1 MNTTYL
7 QRQFFVLLALLVFTI
22 PGYTTTFYVGSNG
35 NDSNAGTSENTAWQ
49 TVKQLNQAL
58 KDKVVQDKDTVL
70 FRRGDTFYGQVY
82 STLVKAENR
91 VVFGAYGN
99 PADPKPI
106 ISGMLPING
115 WTKATVNGANVCQ
128 TNISE
133 LPPIAE
139 RKSSS
144 FLAQDMIAGK
154 IQTLPQYL
162 FLDDRLQTLAR
173 YPNQGFLF
181 VDDNTSKKSKTIR
194 DTELANVP
202 KLNQWVGGDIILRTT
217 NWTYGK
223 MDIKKI
229 TKNSLTSSKELVG
242 QSGLAINNGYFI
254 QGKLAGLDAPGE
266 WYGDESKLYFVPPTG
281 TNCSGL
287 NNRVKVSV
295 FETAFQLSNNIT
307 IQNLQI
313 EGYNQKA
320 VKITSTKQ
328 GIIVDSCSILNSYSG
343 IIGSDNANVLITNNT
358 LMNLF
363 DVGISFWPAT
373 NTTISGN
380 VLENI
385 GLHPGVGGSFVGIK
399 IGSGNPKTAIKNVI
413 SYNQLNNIGYAGIM
427 FRVGDGNEKNANI
440 LENNV
445 IKHALS
451 VLADGGSVYMQS
463 SNGIIV
469 RNNILID
476 AIGNKESWNQGIG
489 HKEYTSYAFGIA
501 YYGENPN
508 NQIINNTIIDHDEAF
523 HSSVDSE
530 NTVLTNNTFY
540 NNSSYQAKFGIPK
553 DFSGNLKYTVKN
565 NIFYANDPFS
575 WVMRQNANNKNNFKF
590 GDFAN
595 NYYCNPYSFNR
606 YAGWY
611 LSNDAGNSAGSII
624 WRWQKTAPINR
635 FLDLASYKSLSK
647 QDGNTKT
654 DLEKWTVIKVGN
666 DLYEAQ
672 NKLSGNYITNSTFD
686 SATAPWEVDTGII
699 SAENKS
705 GMNGKA
711 LRVQATT
718 KDSRTRINSGTTIPL
733 EEGQYYLFQFTIM
746 SDDYTSIQVG
756 HKEKINESSSKGFGD
771 KMIFPVGP
779 EKKTHSYIFQANGIK
794 GDIRM
799 FFYSYKGDPDYWID
813 DLSLFKV
820 SLKKAMEPT
829 ERSKIFINPTL
840 KEETISLRGITYRDL
855 DGKNVQGNIK
865 LKPFSSK
872 VLVYKSGVVPAL
884 AAPTV
889 FINKNIGSSDPW
901 KTVTASWNKVV
912 GAVGYRLYYAPANS
926 TGQPDV
932 NNIGMINMGNQTG
945 FSVELPPGL
954 ALFIAVR
961 AYGNKVESDYSNIGY
976 FTVP

>member
-1 MNTTYL
+1 MTTTYL
-7 QRQFFVLLALLVFTI
+7 QRQLIILLALLVFTI
-22 PGYTTTFYVGSNG
+22 PGYSATFYVGSNG
-35 NDSNAGTSENTAWQ
+35 NDANVGTSENTAWQ
-49 TVKQLNQAL
+49 TVRQLNQAL
-58 KDKVVQDKDTVL
+58 KNKVIQDKDTIL

-91 VVFGAYGN
+91 VIFGAYGN
-99 PADPKPI
+99 PVDPKPI

-115 WTKATVNGANVCQ
+115 WTKGSVNGANICQ

-139 RKSSS
+139 RKSNS
-144 FLAQDMIAGK
+144 FSAQDMIEGK

-162 FLDDRLQTLAR
+162 FLDGRLQTLAR

-181 VDDNTSKKSKTIR
+181 VDENTSKKSKTIK

-202 KLNQWVGGDIILRTT
+202 KPNQWIGGDLILRTT

-223 MDIKKI
+223 MDIKNI
-229 TKNSLTSSKELVG
+229 TNNSLSSSKQLVG
-242 QSGLAINNGYFI
+242 LNGLANNNGYFI
-254 QGKLAGLDAPGE
+254 QGKVAGLDAPGE
-266 WYGDESKLYFVPPTG
+266 WYGDETKLYFVPPAG

-295 FETAFQLSNNIT
+295 FETAFQLSNNLT
-307 IQNLQI
+307 IQNLHL

-320 VKITSTKQ
+320 VEITYKKQ
-328 GIIVDSCSILNSYSG
+328 GIVVDSCTILNSYAG
-343 IIGSDNANVLITNNT
+343 IFGYENANILITNNT
-358 LMNLF
+358 IMNIF

-385 GLHPGVGGSFVGIK
+385 GLHPGVGGSFIGIR
-399 IGSGNPKTAIKNVI
+399 IGSSTPKTAIKNVI

-427 FRVGDGNEKNANI
+427 FRVGDGTVKNANI

-451 VLADGGSVYMQS
+451 VLADGGSIYMQG
-463 SNGIIV
+463 SNGVIV

-476 AIGNKESWNQGIG
+476 AIGSKESWNQGIG
-489 HKEYTSYAFGIA
+489 HKAYTSYAFGIA

-523 HSSVDSE
+523 HSSPDSA
-530 NTVLTNNTFY
+530 NTVLTDNTFY

-575 WVMRQNANNKNNFKF
+575 WVMRQNANNNNNFKF
-590 GDFAN
+590 GTFSN

-611 LSNDAGNSAGSII
+611 LSKEAGDSAGSII
-624 WRWQKTAPINR
+624 WRWQKTVPFNR
-635 FLDLASYKSLSK
+635 FLSLESYQNLSK
-647 QDGNTKT
+647 QDANTKT

-666 DLYEAQ
+666 DLYEMQ
-672 NKLSGNYITNSTFD
+672 DKLSGNYITNPNFD
-686 SATAPWEVDTGII
+686 AAEAPWEVATGII

-705 GMNGKA
+705 GMSGKA
-711 LRVQATT
+711 LRVQTT
-718 KDSRTRINSGTTIPL
+718 SKEYRTRINSGVAIPF
-733 EEGQYYLFQFTIM
+733 EEGQYYLFQFSIM

-756 HKEKINESSSKGFGD
+756 HKEKINEGSSKGFGD
-771 KMIFPVGP
+771 KMVFPVGP
-779 EKKTHSYIFQANGIK
+779 EKKTHSYLFQANGIK
-794 GDIRM
+794 GDVRM
-799 FFYSYKGDPDYWID
+799 FFYSDKGNPDYWID

-829 ERSKIFINPTL
+829 ERSKIFINPTI
-840 KEETISLRGITYRDL
+840 KEETIPLRGITYRDL
-855 DGKNVQGNIK
+855 DGKAVQDNIK

-872 VLVYKSGVVPAL
+872 ILVYKSGVVPAL
-884 AAPTV
+884 AAPHV

-901 KTVTASWNKVV
+901 KTVTASWDVV
-912 GAVGYRLYYAPANS
+912 AGAIGYRLYYAPADAS
-926 TGQPDV
+926 GQPDG
-932 NNIGMINMGNQTG
+932 NNIGVINMGNQTG
-945 FSVELPPGL
+945 FSVELPPGF
-954 ALFIAVR
+954 ASFVAVR